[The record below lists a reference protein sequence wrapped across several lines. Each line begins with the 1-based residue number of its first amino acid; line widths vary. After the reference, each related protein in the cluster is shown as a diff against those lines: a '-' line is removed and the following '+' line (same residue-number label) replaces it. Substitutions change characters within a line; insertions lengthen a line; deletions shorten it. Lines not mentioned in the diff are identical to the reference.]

1 MDPQFVEIIAGFGP
15 LGIAAAAIFW
25 VFMKTSKRLDDLTDN
40 FQAQLR
46 EQALGHNERETAL
59 RDRYDKVIATYND
72 ERLEVIQEIGVK
84 LEVVEKEIKDVE
96 ILLKEVL
103 AELRLHAGNKG

>member
-25 VFMKTSKRLDDLTDN
+25 IFMKTSKRLDDLTDN

-46 EQALGHNERETAL
+46 EQALGHNDRETAL
-59 RDRYDKVIATYND
+59 RDRYDQVISTYND
-72 ERLEVIQEIGVK
+72 ERLEVIKGISSR
-84 LEVVEKEIKDVE
+84 LEVIEKELEDIEGNLKIILE
-96 ILLKEVL
+96 ILAHES
-103 AELRLHAGNKG
+103 R

>member
-25 VFMKTSKRLDDLTDN
+25 IFMKTSKRLDDLTDN

-59 RDRYDKVIATYND
+59 RDRYDQVISTYND
-72 ERLEVIQEIGVK
+72 ERLEVIKGISNR
-84 LEVVEKEIKDVE
+84 LEVIEKELEDIE
-96 ILLKEVL
+96 GNLKIVL
-103 AELRLHAGNKG
+103 EMLAHESR

>member
-25 VFMKTSKRLDDLTDN
+25 IFIKTSKRLDDLTDN

-46 EQALGHNERETAL
+46 EQAQGHIDRENAL

-72 ERLEVIQEIGVK
+72 ERLEVIKGIGSRLDVIEK
-84 LEVVEKEIKDVE
+84 ELGDVEGNLKIILEVISSE
-96 ILLKEVL
+96 
-103 AELRLHAGNKG
+103 R

>member
-1 MDPQFVEIIAGFGP
+1 MESSQILQMLADFGA
-15 LGIAAAAIFW
+15 LGLASGAIFW
-25 VFMKTSKRLDDLTDN
+25 LYLKMSKRMDDLTDN

-46 EQALGHNERETAL
+46 EQAQGHNDREAAL

-84 LEVVEKEIKDVE
+84 LEVVEKEIRDVE
-96 ILLKEVL
+96 ALVKEALV
-103 AELRLHAGNKG
+103 ELRSRKKP

>member
-25 VFMKTSKRLDDLTDN
+25 IFIKTSRRLDELTDN

-46 EQALGHNERETAL
+46 EQAQGHIERETAL
-59 RDRYDKVIATYND
+59 RDRYDKVSATYND
-72 ERLEVIQEIGVK
+72 ERLQVIQGIGTKLDVIEK
-84 LEVVEKEIKDVE
+84 ELEDIEGNLKIVLEVMANEP
-96 ILLKEVL
+96 
-103 AELRLHAGNKG
+103 R

>member
-25 VFMKTSKRLDDLTDN
+25 IFIKTSRRLDELTDN
-40 FQAQLR
+40 FQVQLR
-46 EQALGHNERETAL
+46 EQAQGHIERETAL

-72 ERLEVIQEIGVK
+72 ERLQVIQGIGSKLDVIEK
-84 LEVVEKEIKDVE
+84 ELEDIEGNLKIILEVMANES
-96 ILLKEVL
+96 
-103 AELRLHAGNKG
+103 R